1 MPSKNMIVRANSIKL
16 KNLLLFSKL
25 LLIFF
30 VTFILFPA
38 EVFSQSIETITKSKP
53 VTIGGNVAFNDN
65 IEFFS
70 DSKPLTA

>member
-1 MPSKNMIVRANSIKL
+1 MPSKNI
-16 KNLLLFSKL
+16 
-25 LLIFF
+25 
-30 VTFILFPA
+30 FPA

-53 VTIGGNVAFNDN
+53 ITIGGNVAFNDN